1 MMMYPQVV
9 ILGRPNVGK
18 STLFNRITKSRRA
31 IVDPA
36 PGITRDCLIAPVFWE
51 GRRFNLIDTGGLAL
65 FADDSLFEKV
75 KKRVLSVVTE
85 ADVLLFLVDAKT
97 GITPLDRELI
107 QLIRRYDKPLVL
119 VVNKVDEGK
128 HITRSYQFYE
138 LGVPEV
144 ATLSAEH
151 DQGIGEL
158 LDRVVSLLPEMPSE
172 EEIAVEET
180 RLVVLGRPNVGKSTL
195 VNRLIGEEKVLVH
208 EDPGTTRDAVD
219 LVFTYRD
226 KRYRIVD
233 TAGIRRKSRIK
244 KRFEA
249 VSVLKARASL
259 KRAEVALLLLDADEG
274 ITSQDV
280 AIAQF
285 THDEGVGLV
294 IAVNKWDLMPRE
306 EGLKEE
312 YRAVVR
318 ARLKPIDYSPVLFIS
333 AKEGTGLKRMV
344 EAALQVAANRKRRI
358 PTGVFN
364 QFLKIAVSRYRPQ
377 ASKRGFAR
385 IYYGTQVAVEPP
397 AFVLFVN
404 DPGRISTNYRRYLEN
419 RFRSAFDFTG
429 TPLRIRL
436 RKSE

>member
-1 MMMYPQVV
+1 
-9 ILGRPNVGK
+9 
-18 STLFNRITKSRRA
+18 
-31 IVDPA
+31 
-36 PGITRDCLIAPVFWE
+36 
-51 GRRFNLIDTGGLAL
+51 
-65 FADDSLFEKV
+65 
-75 KKRVLSVVTE
+75 
-85 ADVLLFLVDAKT
+85 
-97 GITPLDRELI
+97 
-107 QLIRRYDKPLVL
+107 
-119 VVNKVDEGK
+119 
-128 HITRSYQFYE
+128 
-138 LGVPEV
+138 
-144 ATLSAEH
+144 
-151 DQGIGEL
+151 
-158 LDRVVSLLPEMPSE
+158 
-172 EEIAVEET
+172 
-180 RLVVLGRPNVGKSTL
+180 
-195 VNRLIGEEKVLVH
+195 
-208 EDPGTTRDAVD
+208 
-219 LVFTYRD
+219 
-226 KRYRIVD
+226 
-233 TAGIRRKSRIK
+233 
-244 KRFEA
+244 
-249 VSVLKARASL
+249 
-259 KRAEVALLLLDADEG
+259 
-274 ITSQDV
+274 
-280 AIAQF
+280 
-285 THDEGVGLV
+285 
-294 IAVNKWDLMPRE
+294 MPRE